1 MKLEQSYT
9 LPPPLAPRRYDAWPL
24 FAMLAAQEAPD
35 VEVLA
40 VLVVWLTRSLLLEST
55 LVLLEEVLFDED
67 ELELFEELELVEG
80 AAAELLEELELE
92 APAPGIVSWSPG

>member
-1 MKLEQSYT
+1 
-9 LPPPLAPRRYDAWPL
+9 
-24 FAMLAAQEAPD
+24 MLAAQEAPE
-35 VEVLA
+35 VEALA

-55 LVLLEEVLFDED
+55 LVLLDELLEEVLFDEE

-92 APAPGIVSWSPG
+92 APAPGIVSCSPG